1 MESNLETL
9 AQEAI
14 EELKTVHDF
23 LRWGVSRFNA
33 SDIYYGHG
41 TDNPWDECLSLV
53 SFALNMPPQLNAEI
67 LSSNLTLSERGSIVD
82 LICQRIST
90 KKPAAYLTNIAYFV
104 DLPFY
109 VNESVLVPR
118 SPIGE
123 LIRNQ
128 FDGLI
133 NHEPQRIMDLCTG
146 SACIAIACAYAFPEA
161 QVDALDISPEALSI
175 ADENIHRLDVADRV
189 VPIMSDVFSG
199 VSGQQYDLIVSN
211 PPYVDAEDIDD
222 MPEEFHHE
230 PEIGLASGN
239 DGLDITRTILA
250 QAADHLTDDGV
261 LIVEVGNSMIHLQAE
276 FPQVAFNWIEFEH
289 GGLGVFSLTKAQL
302 VEHNSLFVQNK

>member
-67 LSSNLTLSERGSIVD
+67 LASNLTLSERGSIVD

-250 QAADHLTDDGV
+250 QAAEYLTDDGV

>member
-1 MESNLETL
+1 MELDLDILS
-9 AQEAI
+9 QQAI
-14 EELKTVHDF
+14 DELKTVNDF
-23 LRWGVSRFNA
+23 LRWGVSRFNG

-41 TDNPWDECLSLV
+41 TDNPWDECLSLI
-53 SFALNMPPQLNAEI
+53 SFALNMPPQLNADV
-67 LSSNLTLSERGSIVD
+67 LSSNLTLSERETIVE
-82 LICQRIST
+82 LIALRITT
-90 KKPAAYLTNIAYFV
+90 KKPAAYLTNVAYFV

-123 LIRNQ
+123 LIRNK
-128 FDGLI
+128 FEGLI
-133 NHEPQRIMDLCTG
+133 KQEPTRIMDLCTG
-146 SACIAIACAYAFPEA
+146 SACIAIACAYAFPDAE
-161 QVDALDISPEALSI
+161 VDALDISPEALSI
-175 ADENIHRLDVADRV
+175 ADENIHRLDVADQV

-199 VSGQQYDLIVSN
+199 VSGLQYDLIVSN

-230 PEIGLASGN
+230 PAIGLASGN
-239 DGLDITRTILA
+239 DGLDITRVILA

-276 FPQVAFNWIEFEH
+276 YPQVPFNWIEFEH

-302 VEHNSLFVQNK
+302 VEFKSLFTK

>member
-1 MESNLETL
+1 MESNLEVL

-67 LSSNLTLSERGSIVD
+67 LASNLTLSERGSIVD

-90 KKPAAYLTNIAYFV
+90 KKPAAYLTNLAYFV

-133 NHEPQRIMDLCTG
+133 NHAPNRIMDLCTG

-189 VPIMSDVFSG
+189 IPIMSDVFSG

-250 QAADHLTDDGV
+250 EAADHLTENGV
-261 LIVEVGNSMIHLQAE
+261 LIVEVGNSMIQLQAE
-276 FPQVAFNWIEFEH
+276 FPQVAFNWIEFEY

-302 VEHNSLFVQNK
+302 VEHKSLFTNH

>member
-67 LSSNLTLSERGSIVD
+67 LASNLTLSERGSIVD

-133 NHEPQRIMDLCTG
+133 NHVPNRIMDLCTG

-230 PEIGLASGN
+230 PEIGLASGS
-239 DGLDITRTILA
+239 DGLDITRTILS
-250 QAADHLTDDGV
+250 QAAEHLTDDGV

-302 VEHNSLFVQNK
+302 VEHKSLFVQK

>member
-1 MESNLETL
+1 MELDLDILS
-9 AQEAI
+9 QQAI
-14 EELKTVHDF
+14 DELKTVNDF

-41 TDNPWDECLSLV
+41 TDNPWDECLSLI
-53 SFALNMPPQLNAEI
+53 SFALNMPPQLNADV
-67 LSSNLTLSERGSIVD
+67 LSSNLTLAERETIVD
-82 LICQRIST
+82 LICQRITT
-90 KKPAAYLTNIAYFV
+90 KKPSAYLTNVAYFV

-123 LIRNQ
+123 LIRNK
-128 FDGLI
+128 FEGLI
-133 NHEPQRIMDLCTG
+133 NNQPTRIMDLCTG
-146 SACIAIACAYAFPEA
+146 SACIAIACAYAFPDAE
-161 QVDALDISPEALSI
+161 VDALDISPEALSI
-175 ADENIHRLDVADRV
+175 ADENIHRLDVADQV

-199 VSGQQYDLIVSN
+199 VGGLQYDLIVSN

-230 PEIGLASGN
+230 PAIGLASGN
-239 DGLDITRTILA
+239 DGLDITRIILA

-276 FPQVAFNWIEFEH
+276 YPQVPFNWIEFEH
-289 GGLGVFSLTKAQL
+289 GGLGVFSLTKTQL
-302 VEHNSLFVQNK
+302 IEHKSLFVK

>member
-1 MESNLETL
+1 MELDLDILS
-9 AQEAI
+9 QQAI
-14 EELKTVHDF
+14 DELKTVNDF
-23 LRWGVSRFNA
+23 LRWGVSRFNG

-41 TDNPWDECLSLV
+41 TDNPWDECLSLI
-53 SFALNMPPQLNAEI
+53 SFALNMPPQLNADV
-67 LSSNLTLSERGSIVD
+67 LSSNLTLSERETIVE
-82 LICQRIST
+82 LIALRITT
-90 KKPAAYLTNIAYFV
+90 KKPAAYLTNVAYFV

-123 LIRNQ
+123 LIRNK
-128 FDGLI
+128 FEGLI
-133 NHEPQRIMDLCTG
+133 KQEPTRIMDLCTG
-146 SACIAIACAYAFPEA
+146 SACIAIACAYAFPDAE
-161 QVDALDISPEALSI
+161 VDALDISPEALSI
-175 ADENIHRLDVADRV
+175 ADENIHRLDVADQV

-199 VSGQQYDLIVSN
+199 VSGLQYDLIVSN

-230 PEIGLASGN
+230 PAIGLASGN
-239 DGLDITRTILA
+239 DGLDITRVILA
-250 QAADHLTDDGV
+250 QASDHLTDDGV

-276 FPQVAFNWIEFEH
+276 YPQVPFNWIEFEH

-302 VEHNSLFVQNK
+302 VEYKSLFTK

>member
-1 MESNLETL
+1 MELDLDILS
-9 AQEAI
+9 QQAI
-14 EELKTVHDF
+14 DELKTVNDF
-23 LRWGVSRFNA
+23 LRWGVSRFNG

-41 TDNPWDECLSLV
+41 TDNPWDECLSLI
-53 SFALNMPPQLNAEI
+53 SFALNMPPQLNADV
-67 LSSNLTLSERGSIVD
+67 LSSNLTLSERETIVE
-82 LICQRIST
+82 LIALRITT
-90 KKPAAYLTNIAYFV
+90 KKPAAYLTNVAYFV

-123 LIRNQ
+123 LIRNK
-128 FDGLI
+128 FEGLI
-133 NHEPQRIMDLCTG
+133 KQEPTRIMDLCTG
-146 SACIAIACAYAFPEA
+146 SACIAIACAYAFPDAE
-161 QVDALDISPEALSI
+161 VDALDISPEALSI
-175 ADENIHRLDVADRV
+175 ADENIHRLDVADQV

-199 VSGQQYDLIVSN
+199 VSGLKYDLIVSN

-230 PEIGLASGN
+230 PAIGLASGN
-239 DGLDITRTILA
+239 DGLDITRVILA

-276 FPQVAFNWIEFEH
+276 YPQVPFNWIEFEH

-302 VEHNSLFVQNK
+302 VEYKSLFTK

>member
-1 MESNLETL
+1 MESNLEIL
-9 AQEAI
+9 AQQAI
-14 EELKTVHDF
+14 EELQTVNDF
-23 LRWGVSRFNA
+23 LRWGVSRFNG
-33 SDIYYGHG
+33 SDVYFGHG

-53 SFALNMPPQLNAEI
+53 SFALNMPPQLNADI
-67 LSSNLTLSERGSIVD
+67 LNARLTLSERGAIVD

-90 KKPAAYLTNIAYFV
+90 KKPAAYLTNLAYFV

-123 LIRNQ
+123 LIRNK
-128 FDGLI
+128 FSGLI
-133 NHEPQRIMDLCTG
+133 DKPATKIMDLCTG
-146 SACIAIACAYAFPEA
+146 SGCIAIACAYAFEDA
-161 QVDALDISPEALSI
+161 IVDALDISPEALSI
-175 ADENIHRLDVADRV
+175 ADENIHRLGVADRV
-189 VPIMSDVFSG
+189 VPILSDVFSG
-199 VSGQQYDLIVSN
+199 VGEQQYDLIVSN

-230 PEIGLASGN
+230 PAIGLASGN

-276 FPQVAFNWIEFEH
+276 FPEVNFNWIEFEF

-302 VEHNSLFVQNK
+302 VKHKALFTK

>member
-1 MESNLETL
+1 MELDLDILS
-9 AQEAI
+9 QQAI
-14 EELKTVHDF
+14 DELKTVNDF
-23 LRWGVSRFNA
+23 LRWGVSRFNG

-41 TDNPWDECLSLV
+41 TDNPWDECLSLI
-53 SFALNMPPQLNAEI
+53 SFALNMPPQLNADV
-67 LSSNLTLSERGSIVD
+67 LSSNLTLSERETIVESIA
-82 LICQRIST
+82 LRITT
-90 KKPAAYLTNIAYFV
+90 KKPAAYLTNVAYFV

-123 LIRNQ
+123 LIRNK
-128 FDGLI
+128 FEGLI
-133 NHEPQRIMDLCTG
+133 KQEPTRIMDLCTG
-146 SACIAIACAYAFPEA
+146 SACIAIACAYAFPDAE
-161 QVDALDISPEALSI
+161 VDALDISPEALSI
-175 ADENIHRLDVADRV
+175 ADENIHRLDVADQV

-199 VSGQQYDLIVSN
+199 VSGLQYDLIVSN

-230 PEIGLASGN
+230 PAIGLASGN
-239 DGLDITRTILA
+239 DGLDITRVILA

-276 FPQVAFNWIEFEH
+276 YPQVPFNWIEFEH

-302 VEHNSLFVQNK
+302 VEYKSLFTK

>member
-1 MESNLETL
+1 MESNLEIL
-9 AQEAI
+9 AQQAI
-14 EELKTVHDF
+14 EELQTVNDF
-23 LRWGVSRFNA
+23 LRWGVSRFNG
-33 SDIYYGHG
+33 SDVYFGHG

-53 SFALNMPPQLNAEI
+53 SFALNMPPQLNADI
-67 LSSNLTLSERGSIVD
+67 LNARLTLSERGAIVD

-90 KKPAAYLTNIAYFV
+90 KKPAAYLTNLAYFV

-123 LIRNQ
+123 LIRNK
-128 FDGLI
+128 FSGLI
-133 NHEPQRIMDLCTG
+133 DKPATKIMDLCTG
-146 SACIAIACAYAFPEA
+146 SGCIAIACAYAFEDA
-161 QVDALDISPEALSI
+161 IVDALDISPEALSI
-175 ADENIHRLDVADRV
+175 ADENIHRLGVADRV
-189 VPIMSDVFSG
+189 VPILSDVFSG
-199 VSGQQYDLIVSN
+199 VGEQQYDLIVSN

-230 PEIGLASGN
+230 PAIGLASGN

-276 FPQVAFNWIEFEH
+276 FPEVNFNWIEFEF

-302 VEHNSLFVQNK
+302 VKHKALFTE

>member
-1 MESNLETL
+1 MELDLDILS
-9 AQEAI
+9 QQAI
-14 EELKTVHDF
+14 DELKTVNDF
-23 LRWGVSRFNA
+23 LRWGVSRFNG

-41 TDNPWDECLSLV
+41 TDNPWDECLSLI
-53 SFALNMPPQLNAEI
+53 SFALNMPPQLNADV
-67 LSSNLTLSERGSIVD
+67 LSSNLTLSERETIVE
-82 LICQRIST
+82 LIALRITT
-90 KKPAAYLTNIAYFV
+90 KKPAAYLTNVAYFV

-123 LIRNQ
+123 LIRNK
-128 FDGLI
+128 FEGLI
-133 NHEPQRIMDLCTG
+133 KQEPTRIMDLCTG
-146 SACIAIACAYAFPEA
+146 SACIAIACAYAFPDAE
-161 QVDALDISPEALSI
+161 VDALDISPEALSI
-175 ADENIHRLDVADRV
+175 ADENIHRLDVADQV

-199 VSGQQYDLIVSN
+199 VSGLQYDLIVSN

-230 PEIGLASGN
+230 PAIGLASGN
-239 DGLDITRTILA
+239 DGLDITRVILA

-276 FPQVAFNWIEFEH
+276 YPQVPFNWIEFEH

-302 VEHNSLFVQNK
+302 VEYKSLFTK